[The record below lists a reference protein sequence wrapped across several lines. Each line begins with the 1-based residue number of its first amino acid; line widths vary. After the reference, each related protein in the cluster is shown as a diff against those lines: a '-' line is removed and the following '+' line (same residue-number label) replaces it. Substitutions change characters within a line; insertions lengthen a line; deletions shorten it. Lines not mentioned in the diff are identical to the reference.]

1 MGKKV
6 CPRRLLRNV
15 HGPRVPTRPR
25 VSMLVRAFAYPT
37 GQKQPP
43 DKRDRAR
50 AMRRMT
56 QAHRMTRAH
65 RLCAAGTSKYR
76 SSRRHPAAPSD
87 QCRRAW
93 RWLARIVVLENLQPP
108 DDAQTTPADSKDV
121 KPSRAY
127 SSSAAGRS
135 KPIAARATYSA
146 RRCLSAELGEALQPG
161 HGLRANHSRGRYN
174 NSPGPLSGARRPPRA
189 GGPFPPP
196 MAVTC
201 SSAVAASRSST
212 LQFHQ

>member
-1 MGKKV
+1 MGKSV
-6 CPRRLLRNV
+6 PEAPLLRNV

-25 VSMLVRAFAYPT
+25 VSMSVCALAYPT
-37 GQKQPP
+37 GSKQPP

-56 QAHRMTRAH
+56 QAHRLR
-65 RLCAAGTSKYR
+65 AAGTSKCR

-93 RWLARIVVLENLQPP
+93 RWLARIVVLENLQPR
-108 DDAQTTPADSKDV
+108 DEAQTTPAHSKDV
-121 KPSRAY
+121 KPSRAH
-127 SSSAAGRS
+127 SGSAAGRS

-146 RRCLSAELGEALQPG
+146 RRCRSAELGEALQLG
-161 HGLRANHSRGRYN
+161 HGLRASHSRGRYN
-174 NSPGPLSGARRPPRA
+174 NSPGPLSGAGRPPRA

-201 SSAVAASRSST
+201 SSAVAASRWST
-212 LQFHQ
+212 LKFHQ